1 MRWPFQEA
9 LALNS
14 FTTFERTVQLWES
27 WMLRPG
33 RRRLVGMVGVWLVM
47 NVPKGSTRL

>member
-1 MRWPFQEA
+1 

-14 FTTFERTVQLWES
+14 FTRLELIVQLWES

-33 RRRLVGMVGVWLVM
+33 RFRLVGMVGSEVAFEM
-47 NVPKGSTRL
+47 NVPKGSVRL

>member
-1 MRWPFQEA
+1 MRWPFQDA

-14 FTTFERTVQLWES
+14 FTTFERTVQVWES

-33 RRRLVGMVGVWLVM
+33 RRRFVGDVGSGFAESVGDPM
-47 NVPKGSTRL
+47 KVP